1 VNGGTDSISNREI
14 GLFFFF
20 VRREEDCFR
29 SIAGYLAVR
38 CGVHSRDPAV
48 KKSGS
53 EEDLMD
59 VRIFF
64 QKVRQ
69 VEAAITTPH
78 AVVVSLETPDG
89 GKAGTMTEVSRIM
102 ASRLVVENKARLAS
116 DEETNEFYGRKPNAR
131 TPKA

>member
-1 VNGGTDSISNREI
+1 LDCSFFLFGVGKTAFAQLPDTWLCVAAYIPGIRLLRKVSRE
-14 GLFFFF
+14 G
-20 VRREEDCFR
+20 
-29 SIAGYLAVR
+29 
-38 CGVHSRDPAV
+38 
-48 KKSGS
+48 
-53 EEDLMD
+53 LMD